1 MGNGQPYNGRPF
13 HSLFLLLEESYRK
26 CSSSLQQQQPRRPLK
41 IPTVLW
47 KLSSRAVLSP
57 GPFFSFFAPCLSVPS
72 ISCSQSSSNSRR
84 LLTTPG
90 WFVRPSGVDRK
101 STVLGMSVLARLYLG
116 GVRSIKKKT
125 HTPHISK

>member
-57 GPFFSFFAPCLSVPS
+57 GQFFSFFAPCLSVPF
-72 ISCSQSSSNSRR
+72 IFCSQRPTNSRR
-84 LLTTPG
+84 LLTSPG
-90 WFVRPSGVDRK
+90 RF
-101 STVLGMSVLARLYLG
+101 
-116 GVRSIKKKT
+116 RSED
-125 HTPHISK
+125 HTSELQYIMHNL

>member
-1 MGNGQPYNGRPF
+1 MRISDWSSDVCSADLPDNGRPF

-72 ISCSQSSSNSRR
+72 ISCSQSSSNRRR
-84 LLTTPG
+84 LLT
-90 WFVRPSGVDRK
+90 RDRK
-101 STVLGMSVLARLYLG
+101 STRLNSSHYCA
-116 GVRSIKKKT
+116 SCMQ
-125 HTPHISK
+125 SSA

>member
-1 MGNGQPYNGRPF
+1 MRI
-13 HSLFLLLEESYRK
+13 SDWSSDVCSSDLRK

-47 KLSSRAVLSP
+47 RLSSRAVLSP

-84 LLTTPG
+84 LLTSPG
-90 WFVRPSGVDRK
+90 RLVRPSGVDRK
-101 STVLGMSVLARLYLG
+101 SVVWGKGDSVRVDLG
-116 GVRSIKKKT
+116 GSRFIKKKKQT
-125 HTPHISK
+125 KK